1 MVKTYTSAIDRL
13 LGLPAVFTG
22 RDLTLKFQWS
32 AATASAYLAQ
42 WRRAD
47 HVRSL
52 GGHSDVFMNLVVQ
65 RNPDLESALR
75 RAFPEA
81 VKVGADVLR
90 QAGWTTQIMQR
101 PEVAVLS
108 SGPKYKL
115 LDFTLSPRAPGWFA
129 RIKPG
134 LEAPAQG
141 VKRLRPAWA
150 LADMIERCMDRRVKQ
165 AWLLAPDDLDLDAAR
180 ADSETDAALA
190 AFNLAPDGFADEA
203 YAEMF
208 ERICG

>member
-42 WRRAD
+42 WRRAA
-47 HVRSL
+47 HVRAL

-65 RNPDLESALR
+65 RNPDLESVLR

-90 QAGWTTQIMQR
+90 EAGWTTQIMQR
-101 PEVAVLS
+101 PEVAVRS
-108 SGPKYKL
+108 GGPKYKVI
-115 LDFTLSPRAPGWFA
+115 DFTLSPRAPGWFA

-134 LEAPAQG
+134 LEAPTQG
-141 VKRLRPAWA
+141 LKRLRPAWA
-150 LADMIERCMDRRVKQ
+150 LADMIDRCIDRRIKQ
-165 AWLLAPDDLDLDAAR
+165 AWLLAPDDLDLEAAR
-180 ADSETDAALA
+180 EDAEMGIALA
-190 AFNLAPDGFADEA
+190 AFGLAPDALSDDA
-203 YAEMF
+203 YTDLF
-208 ERICG
+208 ERV